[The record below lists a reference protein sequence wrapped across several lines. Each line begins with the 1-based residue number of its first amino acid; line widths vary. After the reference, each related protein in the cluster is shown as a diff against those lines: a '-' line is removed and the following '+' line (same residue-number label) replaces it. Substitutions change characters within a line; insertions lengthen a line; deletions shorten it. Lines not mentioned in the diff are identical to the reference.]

1 VWTQYSGMQIADKGT
16 LYRELH
22 RVVRP
27 GGHLATQEPV
37 AGAVQPPHFPLM
49 WARDAS
55 MNFLLQPAELQE
67 HLQAAGF
74 VEIAWEQGLVPL
86 PPPPPAVGNA
96 APTSLN
102 AILLGD
108 TLATIRDAHERNGAE
123 GRLSVIQAVF
133 ERR

>member
-1 VWTQYSGMQIADKGT
+1 
-16 LYRELH
+16 
-22 RVVRP
+22 
-27 GGHLATQEPV
+27 
-37 AGAVQPPHFPLM
+37 
-49 WARDAS
+49 

-67 HLQAAGF
+67 HMQAAGF

-108 TLATIRDAHERNGAE
+108 TLAAIRDAHDAMGPKAA
-123 GRLSVIQAVF
+123 SV
-133 ERR
+133 